1 MNLVLACT
9 ATHCEEMKINNAYGT
24 KGSTGKIKRKLFQ
37 FETEIIAEYKCSFQM
52 KDEKGGNH
60 WTKCSLSN
68 EDQTC
73 SLSRKGKYDMVGT
86 LQGTPDKTLSSWEV
100 LITQATLS
108 TG

>member
-1 MNLVLACT
+1 MVLYLNNFSPGNENNQMNLVLACT

-60 WTKCSLSN
+60 
-68 EDQTC
+68 
-73 SLSRKGKYDMVGT
+73 
-86 LQGTPDKTLSSWEV
+86 
-100 LITQATLS
+100 
-108 TG
+108 